1 MDNSMNTNSRKYLV
15 AGLLLVTLLFVMMYQ
30 INVNQV
36 HDNPSFSNTAGEIM
50 ELGDLEFHTSLK
62 QASRLAKDTD
72 KMLYVY
78 LRSETCGWCKKFES
92 ESFMDEDIKSLLNE
106 HFVLVTIDVYKQ
118 KDTSL
123 KLGVRGTP
131 TSIFYDASGKELMR
145 IPGYEESP
153 EFLKDIQKLIDDTT

>member
-1 MDNSMNTNSRKYLV
+1 MNTNNRKYLAV
-15 AGLLLVTLLFVMMYQ
+15 CLVLVTLLLAMMYQ
-30 INVNQV
+30 VNTNQV
-36 HDNPSFSNTAGEIM
+36 SANTSSSKTAGEIM

-92 ESFMDEDIKSLLNE
+92 ESFMGEDIKSLLNE

-153 EFLKDIQKLIDDTT
+153 EFLKDIQKLIDDTP